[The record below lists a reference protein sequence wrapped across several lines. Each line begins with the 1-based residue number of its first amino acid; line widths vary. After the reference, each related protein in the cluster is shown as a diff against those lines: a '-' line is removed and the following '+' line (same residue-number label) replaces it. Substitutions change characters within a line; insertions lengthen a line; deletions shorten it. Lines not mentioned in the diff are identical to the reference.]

1 MSYLSFGGEALPAS
15 AWLPGVRAAAL
26 GLMLG
31 VTLPGGGALAGQD
44 VSRAPHLQALAPH
57 SHAGGAEL
65 SQMVPIHR
73 SLTGTIEGV
82 VEVSRRQTRRAAD
95 RYAGGGTGASREE
108 AVVPVVVHLEGGGG
122 RVSAPTSPVQITQQ
136 DTSFVPPLTVVPV
149 GAVAEFPNQDPFF
162 HNVFSYSR
170 PKRFD
175 LGRYSQGESKEVEFD
190 EPGYVKIF
198 CEVHGW
204 MRAGVLVVNSPH
216 HTQADSDG
224 RFTLTGVPPGE
235 YTLVATD
242 FNQGSEEVRVR
253 VVSGQTTRVQL
264 QLGR

>member
-1 MSYLSFGGEALPAS
+1 MGPLVLPAQ
-15 AWLPGVRAAAL
+15 P
-26 GLMLG
+26 
-31 VTLPGGGALAGQD
+31 
-44 VSRAPHLQALAPH
+44 APESTVDAQ
-57 SHAGGAEL
+57 
-65 SQMVPIHR
+65 
-73 SLTGTIEGV
+73 LTGTIVGV
-82 VEVSRRQTRRAAD
+82 VEVSQRQTRRTAD

-108 AVVPVVVHLEGGGG
+108 AVVPVVVHLEGGGAG
-122 RVSAPTSPVQITQQ
+122 VSVPASPVRISQQ

-149 GAVAEFPNQDPFF
+149 GTVAEFPNMDPFF

-175 LGRYSQGESKEVEFD
+175 LGRYPQGESKEVEFD

-198 CEVHGW
+198 CEVHEW
-204 MRAGVLVVNSPH
+204 MRAGVMVVDSPH

-224 RFTLTGVPPGE
+224 EFTLTGVPPGE

-253 VVSGQTTRVQL
+253 VVSGQTARVQL